1 MIRLTL
7 PVEGLIQRLRRRA
20 ERLAAQ
26 KVRNVRRRGRRSGH
40 KWRSAN
46 ALWPDFTDFGGRS

>member
-1 MIRLTL
+1 MIRLAL

-26 KVRNVRRRGRRSGH
+26 KVRTVRRRTRRSDH
-40 KWRSAN
+40 KWRSPT
-46 ALWPDFTDFGGRS
+46 ALWPDFTDFDGRR